1 MRCKGGASKSEALGA
16 AAAAAAA
23 AIASMD
29 RESDA
34 AKEEKKASAPRET
47 GIVCA
52 YKQGEKY
59 GFIKRF
65 DFRSRMHL
73 DKDMVLS
80 IACHF
85 TLV

>member
-1 MRCKGGASKSEALGA
+1 
-16 AAAAAAA
+16 
-23 AIASMD
+23 MD

-73 DKDMVLS
+73 DKDMVRCKS
-80 IACHF
+80 SQRYRGRSQK
-85 TLV
+85 